1 MENESEML
9 NIVVQNPGDSSSGS
23 TDEWLNSIMNDG
35 YSSVINQR
43 ARPKIQKVP
52 EMLREIK
59 SNEKCYDPLVVSIG
73 PYHHGSP
80 GLQLVEKRKIPMT
93 RKYVVE
99 SGKGID
105 VVYSKVI
112 EVAGNARKCYA
123 EGSTQVFD
131 DEAFAR
137 MMFLDGCFILQF
149 MYCIAKNNRGDMG
162 MKSHTIAFVC
172 RDMFLLEN
180 QLPFLVL
187 KALMSLRFKEDEQK
201 DIINIFIGHT
211 GALPPLGNT
220 CQEKLSRFIPTNIWG
235 REVPQSKPQKD
246 EGDPVHLLELVRA
259 KLIDVSNNLESGPR
273 SSSDWYSYRS
283 AKELRA
289 VGVHFKPG
297 KTHLYTDVTFKPSF
311 FSGKLTLP
319 PITVHDSTKS
329 MLLNLVAYETCPDAP
344 DDFGVTSYI
353 CFMDS
358 LIDHA
363 EDVMVLRSKGIL
375 LNFLGSDQEVA
386 DLFNAIGKDLVPNPY
401 AYADVKGSIER
412 HYRNKLKIWMAE
424 WLHTHF
430 SSPWTI
436 LAFIAASFAISLS
449 VIQTY
454 YAANPRKS

>member
-23 TDEWLNSIMNDG
+23 TDEWLNSIMGDG
-35 YSSVINQR
+35 CNSVINQR

-80 GLQLVEKRKIPMT
+80 GLQLVEKHKIPMT
-93 RKYVVE
+93 RQYVME

-105 VVYSKVI
+105 VVYSKVV

-123 EGSTQVFD
+123 EGSTQEFD

-149 MYCIAKNNRGDMG
+149 MYCIAKNKRRDMG
-162 MKSHTIAFVC
+162 MKSHTIAFVH

-187 KALMSLRFKEDEQK
+187 KALMSLRFKEDEEK
-201 DIINIFIGHT
+201 DIINSFIEHGR
-211 GALPPLGNT
+211 AFPPLVT
-220 CQEKLSRFIPTNIWG
+220 SWQKKLSGFIPRNIWG
-235 REVPQSKPQKD
+235 RKAPQPEPPKD
-246 EGDPVHLLELVRA
+246 EDYPVHLLELVRA
-259 KLIDVSNNLESGPR
+259 KLFEVPNTQESRPQL
-273 SSSDWYSYRS
+273 SSDWYSYRS
-283 AKELRA
+283 AKELKA
-289 VGVHFKPG
+289 VGVHFKPS
-297 KTHLYTDVTFKPSF
+297 KTHLYTDVEFKSSF
-311 FSGKLTLP
+311 LSGKLTLP
-319 PITVHDSTKS
+319 PITVDDSTKS
-329 MLLNLVAYETCPDAP
+329 MLLNLVAYETCPDAT

-363 EDVMVLRSKGIL
+363 EDVLVLRSKGIL

-386 DLFNAIGKDLVPNPY
+386 ELFNAIAKDLVPNPN
-401 AYADVKGSIER
+401 AYADVKGRIER

-436 LAFIAASFAISLS
+436 LAFIAASFAIFLS
-449 VIQTY
+449 VMQTY
-454 YAANPRKS
+454 YAANPPKR